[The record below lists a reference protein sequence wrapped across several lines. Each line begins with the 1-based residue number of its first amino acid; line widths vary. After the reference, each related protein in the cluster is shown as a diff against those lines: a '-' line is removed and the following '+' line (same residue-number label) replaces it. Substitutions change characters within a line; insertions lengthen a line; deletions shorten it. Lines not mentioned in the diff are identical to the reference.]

1 MTETNNFQKHSSKKA
16 WPSILRQVGFLVASV
31 MAMLAVMAILAVG
44 LEQVTI
50 PDGIRGSLLIKSKQQ
65 QPSAKAEMC
74 PHNPNPPI
82 PHNATLDRNDVI
94 FHRKGWDSA
103 PYILERHKLLFFTVP
118 KNSCTE
124 WKRLLRRMTG
134 IKDWKS
140 YGVRTVHDPTR
151 NGIKR
156 LDQISEEEQYEIMT
170 SPNWTRAIFVR
181 DPLERLL
188 SAFIDKGIRTWHI
201 EEGCCRGY
209 QLKQNN
215 TLRQQQC
222 QLLKSL
228 KQNHTHP
235 TMEQFTFETFV
246 EGFASQC
253 DDPHWA
259 PQSQKLKP
267 SNWQFIN
274 FVGQFHSLEHD
285 ARCLLEK
292 VGAWEEYG
300 SNGWGEH
307 GNLSL
312 FQRNTATHRTSA
324 RDKMAEFFTPQV
336 LQKAAAYVNPDFEFP
351 LFHFQKPV
359 GLA

>member
-1 MTETNNFQKHSSKKA
+1 MIETNNIQKLSSKKG

-31 MAMLAVMAILAVG
+31 MAVLAVVFEMEQVAIL
-44 LEQVTI
+44 
-50 PDGIRGSLLIKSKQQ
+50 DGIGGSLLIKSKQQ
-65 QPSAKAEMC
+65 QPSAEAEMC

-82 PHNATLDRNDVI
+82 PHNATLDGNDVI
-94 FHRKGWDSA
+94 FHPKPWGWDDA
-103 PYILERHKLLFFTVP
+103 PYILEKHKLMFFTVP

-134 IKDWKS
+134 LQDWS
-140 YGVRTVHDPTR
+140 TYGMHVHDPNE

-156 LDQISEEEQYEIMT
+156 LDQFPEEQQYEMMT

-181 DPLERLL
+181 DPLERML
-188 SAFIDKGIRTWHI
+188 SAFIDKGINTWNVQ
-201 EEGCCRGY
+201 EGCCRGY
-209 QLKQNN
+209 QLDQNN
-215 TLRQQQC
+215 TIRQQQC
-222 QLLKSL
+222 QLLKTL
-228 KQNHTHP
+228 KQNNTLP
-235 TMEQFTFETFV
+235 TLEQFTFETFV

-253 DDPHWA
+253 HNPHWA
-259 PQSQKLKP
+259 PQSKRLRP

-292 VGAWEEYG
+292 VGAWEDYG
-300 SNGWGEH
+300 ANGWGEH

-312 FQRNTATHRTSA
+312 FQRNTAVHKTSA
-324 RDKMAEFFTPQV
+324 RDKKADFFTPRV
-336 LQKAAAYVNPDFEFP
+336 LQKAAAYVNPDYEFP